1 MVGIVDPAGSTTIRL
16 PTSVGVSV
24 ADPVREDAPRRN
36 LESAQPGVLGQRIG
50 DRAEMNESD
59 QGPSARPVMPR
70 QVEPGSAPDGLHQH
84 DGL

>member
-36 LESAQPGVLGQRIG
+36 LESLLPPASQGLLRDSEVETDLG
-50 DRAEMNESD
+50 DRRSLGLQTRTGSTAS
-59 QGPSARPVMPR
+59 RF
-70 QVEPGSAPDGLHQH
+70 QVGDV
-84 DGL
+84 